1 MLCNYT
7 AKYTRITT
15 GYMGQLVEWP
25 DVVTEGADLEDCRA
39 MLRDA
44 LNEMLLAYRQLGR
57 EIPPG
62 NALIEQLAVDVD
74 HVCQT
79 A

>member
-1 MLCNYT
+1 MLQSYT
-7 AKYTRITT
+7 AKYTRFPD

-25 DVVTEGADLEDCRA
+25 EVVTEGADIEDCRA

-44 LNEMLLAYRQLGR
+44 LNEMLLAYQELGK
-57 EIPPG
+57 EVPPG
-62 NALIEQLAVDVD
+62 NALLEQLSVELDRVGK
-74 HVCQT
+74 T

>member
-1 MLCNYT
+1 MLQSYT
-7 AKYTRITT
+7 ARYTKITS

-25 DVVTEGADLEDCRA
+25 EVVTEGETLDHCRA

-44 LNEMLLAYRQLGR
+44 LGEMVAAYRELGR
-57 EIPPG
+57 ELPVG
-62 NALIEQLAVDVD
+62 NALLEQLPVDLDDVG
-74 HVCQT
+74 QT